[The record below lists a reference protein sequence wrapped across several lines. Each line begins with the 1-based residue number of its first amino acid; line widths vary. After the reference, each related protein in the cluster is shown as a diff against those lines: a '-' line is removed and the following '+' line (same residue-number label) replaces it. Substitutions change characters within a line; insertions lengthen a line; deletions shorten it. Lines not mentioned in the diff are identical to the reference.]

1 MNKGDLIDKIAKDTG
16 LTKVQS
22 AAALDATLKGVQ
34 SGLKKEKDR
43 VTLVGFGTFTVSKR
57 SARKGRNPKTG
68 KEIKIAAKK
77 VVRFKAGKGLAE
89 KVAK

>member
-43 VTLVGFGTFTVSKR
+43 VTLVGFGTFTVSVMPQQ
-57 SARKGRNPKTG
+57 ALTYYQYKTTPS
-68 KEIKIAAKK
+68 IK
-77 VVRFKAGKGLAE
+77 FKINIYSY
-89 KVAK
+89 

>member
-22 AAALDATLKGVQ
+22 AAALDATLKGIQ

-43 VTLVGFGTFTVSKR
+43 VTLVGFGTFAVSKR